1 MRDAERPTGPQSERL
16 REMVGLGV
24 VGRDP
29 RYSVTP
35 SRATGGSLR
44 GSVGQGL
51 ILFLCCAVTW
61 TSTNESFQPPA
72 SSRAVRE
79 IARVVKKVGGEGGCD
94 RREGRLRQNRVLK
107 KAT

>member
-1 MRDAERPTGPQSERL
+1 MRDAEGPIGPQSERL
-16 REMVGLGV
+16 RGIVGLGV
-24 VGRDP
+24 VGCDP

-35 SRATGGSLR
+35 FRATGGSSPR
-44 GSVGQGL
+44 ISRAGSHPL
-51 ILFLCCAVTW
+51 LCCAVTW